1 MYHRNAF
8 KKTEKLTL
16 PTTTNIKN
24 AEEKPNW
31 VIPVVLAIAFFM
43 ENIDAT
49 AIATSLP
56 TIASAI
62 NTDPIALKLAMTAY
76 LVSLSVFIP
85 ISGWMADRFTARH
98 VFRLAIVVFMLGSI
112 LCTAAN
118 SLCFFVISRFIQG
131 MGGAMMVP
139 VGRLFLLRITPK
151 NQLVS
156 VLSWFSIPALAG
168 PLMGP
173 PIGGFIT
180 TYFSWHWIFLINIPI
195 GIIGLIC
202 ASIYMPKSEEI
213 NKRPLDW
220 IGFLLSGLAV
230 SLLIFGMSIISLPTV
245 RKEYGIVMTISGL
258 ILGYGYVT
266 YAKRIKHPLL
276 DIKIFKNNVFRKA
289 IFGGSIFRIGI
300 GAVPFL
306 LPLMLQL
313 GFHLTPM
320 QSGAITFSTALGS
333 LSSKLLL
340 NYITD
345 RISFY
350 NIAVYGSAMS
360 AIITVSYGLF
370 VPSTPCWLMLLILAI
385 GGLLQSLF
393 FSCIN
398 AVGFSQIEKSQMSQ
412 ATPIHTVAQQA
423 SLALGVAI
431 AGMILEFCIAFHG
444 NSVQI
449 KDFHLAFFVVGFI
462 SLFSIAIFKRFD
474 RNVGNELKKT
484 KKIR

>member
-1 MYHRNAF
+1 
-8 KKTEKLTL
+8 
-16 PTTTNIKN
+16 
-24 AEEKPNW
+24 
-31 VIPVVLAIAFFM
+31 
-43 ENIDAT
+43 
-49 AIATSLP
+49 
-56 TIASAI
+56 
-62 NTDPIALKLAMTAY
+62 
-76 LVSLSVFIP
+76 
-85 ISGWMADRFTARH
+85 
-98 VFRLAIVVFMLGSI
+98 
-112 LCTAAN
+112 
-118 SLCFFVISRFIQG
+118 
-131 MGGAMMVP
+131 
-139 VGRLFLLRITPK
+139 
-151 NQLVS
+151 
-156 VLSWFSIPALAG
+156 
-168 PLMGP
+168 
-173 PIGGFIT
+173 
-180 TYFSWHWIFLINIPI
+180 
-195 GIIGLIC
+195 
-202 ASIYMPKSEEI
+202 
-213 NKRPLDW
+213 
-220 IGFLLSGLAV
+220 
-230 SLLIFGMSIISLPTV
+230 
-245 RKEYGIVMTISGL
+245 
-258 ILGYGYVT
+258 
-266 YAKRIKHPLL
+266 
-276 DIKIFKNNVFRKA
+276 
-289 IFGGSIFRIGI
+289 
-300 GAVPFL
+300 
-306 LPLMLQL
+306 MLQL